1 MPQQKR
7 KLRPAA
13 EILGL
18 PPKPLRPA
26 AEILGIAPSAPQP
39 PQPAQQ
45 PQGVL
50 GSLQS
55 GLASRLL
62 SNVVETAADFYNA
75 PGETLERV
83 GRAGLEFA
91 SAFDP
96 AGNAYNAT
104 VQSQA
109 PRVQELNRR
118 ADERLP
124 EPIQSMKRGMALE
137 AERPR
142 TGAGNI
148 AYGAGSILGDI
159 AFPTNPETVIA
170 NLAMIPAGGA
180 AAKAAGKFVAPILQR
195 IRAGKAVPAA
205 AEQASIRAESSVAR
219 LEAPPM
225 AQSLPDG
232 PPLLEEAPIEEFGVS
247 LGKSRPASP
256 GKTGPKIDEY
266 GFVEGQDYSKVSK
279 AERTP
284 VLEVISAFRKAG
296 LLTGIKTHFRNI
308 AGSGGYGVIGEEISR
323 IPGAVVDSLVSRV
336 TKQRTLTGPN
346 LGSMGRSFLEA
357 ATDGVKQAKQAWKTG
372 RTKFDTGEL
381 QEIASGSKVLDT
393 YVNGVFRT
401 LKAEDAVFKSYALRR
416 SLEDRARALALTE
429 VRQGKILRGQVGER
443 TREILKAAPAD
454 MANAAMLDA
463 EVATFNNPN
472 VVADAFGKGVAN
484 LPKGV
489 QFAIDLFVPFRKT
502 PTNVIARMIEYSPL
516 GLVKSAG
523 QAAKLANGILKKSF
537 TAEQQ
542 RAFSQTFGRASA
554 GSALMALGYIGY
566 RDGWLTGLQEDDSSR
581 RSRDVAAGRTPGSI
595 LIGKTWHQLSGFA
608 PLGNLLAI
616 GASLARETAQEQKGI
631 LEPASE
637 VAMQAIGE
645 QPLLIGTQQI
655 AQAMRAPGTTA
666 EKLLG
671 GIGGSFVPTA
681 VADVAG
687 LVDPQQREAR
697 GVLPQIQKRIPGA
710 SMALPAAQDV
720 LGLPKEDRATAFFDP
735 TRTSTDVAQQNPLI
749 RELVRLDAGISGFE
763 RKEGET
769 EDVYR
774 GKVQAFGQ
782 IYTRYG
788 QQLVSSQQYQRA
800 SEETKRRAVGFLNSR
815 AKDAAMEGQS
825 SGSNLAPA
833 ALISAAMA
841 ATAREAKK
849 NAARK

>member
-1 MPQQKR
+1 
-7 KLRPAA
+7 
-13 EILGL
+13 
-18 PPKPLRPA
+18 
-26 AEILGIAPSAPQP
+26 
-39 PQPAQQ
+39 
-45 PQGVL
+45 
-50 GSLQS
+50 
-55 GLASRLL
+55 
-62 SNVVETAADFYNA
+62 
-75 PGETLERV
+75 
-83 GRAGLEFA
+83 
-91 SAFDP
+91 
-96 AGNAYNAT
+96 
-104 VQSQA
+104 
-109 PRVQELNRR
+109 
-118 ADERLP
+118 
-124 EPIQSMKRGMALE
+124 
-137 AERPR
+137 
-142 TGAGNI
+142 
-148 AYGAGSILGDI
+148 
-159 AFPTNPETVIA
+159 
-170 NLAMIPAGGA
+170 MIPAGGA
-180 AAKAAGKFVAPILQR
+180 AAKAAGKFVAPILRR
-195 IRAGKAVPAA
+195 IRAGKAAEVVTGPASQIRRTGA
-205 AEQASIRAESSVAR
+205 VAELAPEQASLRTESGVGR
-219 LEAPPM
+219 LEAP
-225 AQSLPDG
+225 AQSLPGG
-232 PPLLEEAPIEEFGVS
+232 PPLLEEAPLEEFGVS
-247 LGKSRPASP
+247 LGKSRPPSLSKA
-256 GKTGPKIDEY
+256 GPKIDEY
-266 GFVEGQDYSKVSK
+266 GFVEGHDYSKVSK

-284 VLEVISAFRKAG
+284 VLETISALHKAG
-296 LLTGIKTHFRNI
+296 LLGIKTHIKNI
-308 AGSGGYGVIGEEISR
+308 AGTGGFQLGEEISR

-346 LGSMGRSFLEA
+346 LGSVGRSAYEA
-357 ATDGVKQAKQAWKTG
+357 ATEGIKEAKNAIKTG
-372 RTKFDTGEL
+372 RTKFDSGEL

-429 VRQGKILRGQVGER
+429 ARQGKIVRGQVGER
-443 TREILKAAPAD
+443 TREILKAPPED
-454 MANAAMLDA
+454 MASAALLDA

-472 VVADAFGKGVAN
+472 VVSKVITPALEK
-484 LPKGV
+484 LPKSA
-489 QFAIDLFVPFRKT
+489 QFAIDLVVPFKKT

-542 RAFSQTFGRASA
+542 RAFAQTFGRASS

-581 RSRDVAAGRTPGSI
+581 RNRDVAAGRTPGSI

-616 GASLARETAQEQKGI
+616 GASLARETAQEQKGF

-666 EKLLG
+666 EKLGG
-671 GIGGSFVPTA
+671 GIAGSFVPTA
-681 VADVAG
+681 VSDVAG

-697 GVLPQIQKRIPGA
+697 GIAAQVQKRIPGA
-710 SMALPAAQDV
+710 SMALPEARDV
-720 LGLPKEDRATAFFDP
+720 IGQPKEDRATAFFDP

-774 GKVQAFGQ
+774 AKTQAFGQ
-782 IYTRYG
+782 LYTRYG

-800 SEETKRRAVGFLNSR
+800 TDETKRRAVGFLNSR
-815 AKDAAMEGQS
+815 AKDAATEGQS
-825 SGSNLAPA
+825 SSSNLAPG